1 MTTNGLVL
9 HLIQPDL
16 VRLFVQ
22 VFFGILSLYLT
33 LTRDTMFLGLRLW
46 APVGRTHDWLR

>member
-16 VRLFVQ
+16 VHLFVQ
-22 VFFGILSLYLT
+22 VFFGISSLYPT
-33 LTRDTMFLGLRLW
+33 LTRDTMFLGLRLQ
-46 APVGRTHDWLR
+46 APVSHTRDWLR